1 MSIKKIDVKKAAALL
16 RAQIE
21 GMNRQQDKLQ
31 GLPEEFHR
39 RYRAWCLTECQAEYS
54 RNFRFVKLVRNPGVF
69 LVLEYLGTL
78 QSEEARLQFVTALSK
93 RDNSDVAL
101 NSEDQQIIAHYI
113 QFGKVPFAHSSG
125 EVLGYLSRVIP
136 EEQALKDRSYYDGTK
151 KQVITRQLRSGLKK
165 AGKGRLGNLILER
178 TSALRFEKQIGI
190 GYVVT
195 GFDFSGWHQMR
206 YVHTIYAEPGGR
218 LGTNISKGISVLG
231 WMGISESTWDWLIP
245 EDIPGTIQGVLELC
259 EHFFQAAE
267 TLLAGLVVPP
277 VG

>member
-1 MSIKKIDVKKAAALL
+1 MSIKKIDVKKAAVLL

-21 GMNRQQDKLQ
+21 DMNRQQEKLQ
-31 GLPEEFHR
+31 GLPEEFQR
-39 RYRAWCLTECQAEYS
+39 RYRAWCLAECQAEYE
-54 RNFRFVKLVRNPGVF
+54 RDFRFVKLVRNESATLF
-69 LVLEYLGTL
+69 LECIASLRSKEACLQLVMTL
-78 QSEEARLQFVTALSK
+78 CKRDHSDGALTSEEQLIIDQYRQYFTEPWVHQSGQILS
-93 RDNSDVAL
+93 S
-101 NSEDQQIIAHYI
+101 
-113 QFGKVPFAHSSG
+113 F
-125 EVLGYLSRVIP
+125 RVSP
-136 EEQALKDRSYYDGTK
+136 EQQALKDRSYYDGTK